1 MEPLGERLQSAKR
14 PKPDLGSIERQESP
28 WSPFLTKRTCLA
40 QPDGGVASPATHAT
54 KSGSMIEISK
64 YLELHSELERLKQQL
79 QSSAPQ
85 VPLERPVSRE
95 DASTLRLY
103 IETCR
108 QMEQKLSHLDALKT
122 ENQVLRDNN
131 GQLARALEDVNLK
144 VQLLVAEAS
153 TTEAVG
159 KEKLIREDAE
169 KQIAIAR
176 KQRDEASERLMG
188 LQEANLSLNLKLDE
202 RQEETRELRTKL
214 LMAESALATCR
225 AEGANLRETLAQLE
239 CNGSRTAMA
248 TEFTS
253 NVSAPLLDASELE
266 ALQLELEELRAMRP
280 MIELLK
286 RDAERIPDLERQNDF
301 LRLELTTA
309 HSKRMN
315 EDALQI
321 QIDASAAVQRQ
332 LETTVKELTLQNVKL
347 RETAQAS
354 LGVLETL
361 GAGRSAE
368 EVLAFI
374 NELQQDNQTLLER
387 LGAADAKAKLTT
399 EQLQGAMKRV
409 KEMEAIAFE
418 LKSDKTSLEG
428 VVAQRDAKAGLLE
441 REVVG
446 LKALLSS
453 YQLEDG
459 IGGFDTQKS
468 NHISLL
474 ETTLTEKSEYII
486 KLEQEVGELKAEV
499 AQLNKYAKRL
509 SDEKSVIETRLG
521 RGEVDATQTR
531 VLHFSETPLLLML
544 QKERQ
549 NATVA
554 LEERVNELKTQL
566 DAFGGDSSTGMT
578 RVESTLHLQQ
588 QQELKMLRHQFQ
600 ETKVAMDRMKSATEV
615 FVRRY
620 MSSIWN
626 VFGWKVDFEEKN
638 RVKVRYKYWNDAV
651 RASQAVLLFEYPSSL
666 GQKGTNDQL
675 EPFTLL
681 ETPFSQSIPS
691 DLLELLKLPNTL
703 PLFIAK
709 LTVHLFE
716 MVRSAGNQRLQ
727 PSL

>member
-1 MEPLGERLQSAKR
+1 
-14 PKPDLGSIERQESP
+14 
-28 WSPFLTKRTCLA
+28 
-40 QPDGGVASPATHAT
+40 
-54 KSGSMIEISK
+54 MIEISK